1 MRDTDAFFEK
11 YHAKNPHV
19 YDMFVKY
26 AREVKA
32 AGHNKFSIW
41 AVANRVRWHYNF
53 EVRGTYKYKISNDL
67 LSRYSRR
74 IMEREVDLVGFFNV
88 KRLKQEAAAAYD
100 LIEQ

>member
-1 MRDTDAFFEK
+1 MVRDIDAFFDK

-19 YDMFVKY
+19 YLMFIKY

-74 IMEREVDLVGFFNV
+74 IMENEPDLVGFFNT
-88 KRLKQEAAAAYD
+88 KKLKQQTTIA
-100 LIEQ
+100 